1 MDTLLIYIHDEK
13 EPHVKA
19 EAKPYSLDE
28 LAKKTI
34 VDAKIK
40 AANSFKDFKN
50 DFDFQIARQHLTFEL
65 KVKKA
70 EEEIGKIAI
79 TYQLQQMIKSQNK
92 LKDNLIQS
100 IKSLTLKLDNYH
112 IIWQHQYDNG
122 VRWVADALLSKKKE
136 KYLVGFITEPEYT
149 PTPGEKL
156 IFLGRPVDFAVLI
169 NELVTKAWV
178 EAPLPKRGP
187 KENYKR
193 QLAIL
198 CHSLFYIPNLAGTG
212 ETSVDNLYEEIKQP
226 SLSNAETAFFEIKRK
241 NRK

>member
-1 MDTLLIYIHDEK
+1 METSLIYIHDEK

-19 EAKPYSLDE
+19 EDKPFSLDE

-34 VDAKIK
+34 VEAKKK
-40 AANSFKDFKN
+40 AVNSFKEFKN
-50 DFDFQIARQHLTFEL
+50 EFDFQFARQHLTFEL
-65 KVKKA
+65 KVKMA
-70 EEEIGKIAI
+70 EEEMGKIGI
-79 TYQLQQMIKSQNK
+79 TYQLQQMIKGHNK
-92 LKDNLIQS
+92 LKDNLIQN
-100 IKSLTLKLDNYH
+100 IKSLTLKLDNYD

-122 VRWVADALLSKKKE
+122 VRWVADVLLSIKKE
-136 KYLVGFITEPEYT
+136 KYLTGFINEPEYK
-149 PTPGEKL
+149 PAPGEKL

-169 NELVTKAWV
+169 NDLVTKAWV
-178 EAPLPKRGP
+178 QAPLPKRGP

-198 CHSLFYIPNLAGTG
+198 CHSLVYIPNLDGTG
-212 ETSVDNLYEEIKQP
+212 ETSVDNLYEEIKHP